1 MLPPSEQANGTSSH
15 LTATIQ
21 SPGQQNGDMTLTVLG
36 CGEYVPISQP
46 LLLALPLTQHQGR
59 WALPFYRAFFLHSLL

>member
-15 LTATIQ
+15 LTDTIQ

-46 LLLALPLTQHQGR
+46 LSYWHCR
-59 WALPFYRAFFLHSLL
+59 

>member
-21 SPGQQNGDMTLTVLG
+21 PPRQQNGDMTLTVLG
-36 CGEYVPISQP
+36 CGEYVPISQR
-46 LLLALPLTQHQGR
+46 LSYWHCC
-59 WALPFYRAFFLHSLL
+59 

>member
-1 MLPPSEQANGTSSH
+1 MLPPSEQANGASSH

-36 CGEYVPISQP
+36 CGMYVSVSQ
-46 LLLALPLTQHQGR
+46 LLLYWHCR
-59 WALPFYRAFFLHSLL
+59 